1 MATSQTLAPSLGA
14 LSPAARR
21 ALGYT
26 LGLARTSTSKRGVVF
41 DALPVRQKTR
51 ILNLWGAAQVS
62 PVAHNE
68 AALVRHQNAVERA
81 ADAMP
86 SERPAIW
93 GDEVQ
98 ARLTVLSKAL
108 DAIGTLAGTATTQR
122 LQTAGPLS
130 AAIDFEHTV
139 PYGEFQIDHLR
150 HTLEIPLL
158 NEHGAPVLGRGRV
171 DVPRVGLG
179 ERVDTRPINYYQI
192 ASESFWLQSGAIP
205 NEQTI
210 LDTTCMN
217 ALRRALQDAVYLGDM
232 DLKWNSVFDQGVLRQ
247 EGGSLAGG
255 TTINVKQATDACI
268 NVLHKARQA
277 GRGEVVP
284 NRVMLGDRLAQFL
297 EGTYESGT
305 DSSGMD
311 KLKRSLANYGLGDA
325 AIKVST
331 GLDTVTD
338 GVGTT
343 RFLVTAADGSEGGF
357 GVRLL
362 APPEPLMIA
371 YSDQGSQVMHYA
383 WPCAGV
389 HTRSRAAV
397 ASASFTFDDSV
408 SG

>member
-1 MATSQTLAPSLGA
+1 MANSQTLAPSLGA

-26 LGLARTSTSKRGVVF
+26 LGLARTSTGKRGVSF
-41 DALPVRQKTR
+41 DALPVGQKTR

-68 AALVRHQNAVERA
+68 AALVRHQVAIERA

-86 SERPAIW
+86 ADRPAIW

-192 ASESFWLQSGAIP
+192 ASESFWLQAGAIP
-205 NEQTI
+205 NEQNI

-232 DLKWNSVFDQGVLRQ
+232 DLAWDSVFDQGVLNQ
-247 EGGSLAGG
+247 SGGSLTG
-255 TTINVKQATDACI
+255 TGAITVKTATDACI

-311 KLKRSLANYGLGDA
+311 KLKRSLANYGLGEA

-331 GLDTVTD
+331 GLDTVAD

-343 RFLVTAADGSEGGF
+343 RFLVTAADGSESGF

-389 HTRSRAAV
+389 HTRSRASI
-397 ASASFTFDDSV
+397 ASAAFTFDDSV